1 MRIDELDSL
10 RATALVMM
18 LISNFVSDLNYFGLM
33 VVVKGDQLWWLAR
46 ITAFLFVS
54 ISGISYFLAHQ
65 KEYEFS
71 KTFNRTKR
79 LIFWAFMIT
88 LITYIFAPSAYVRF
102 GVLHLLALASIIAFP
117 LARKPLYALGI
128 GLSLLIIP
136 LSSNSN
142 FVWFG
147 LQETG
152 TFAVDYFPLNPWLG
166 IFFISLAISSKI
178 YSAGKPLLNIKW
190 PVRWLWFGR
199 NTLIIYVVHQPILI
213 GSLILTGQISL
224 DDL

>member
-33 VVVKGDQLWWLAR
+33 VVVKGDQWWWLAR

-117 LARKPLYALGI
+117 LARKPLYALGL
-128 GLSLLIIP
+128 GLILLIIP

-224 DDL
+224 EDL

>member
-1 MRIDELDSL
+1 LRIDELDSL

-33 VVVKGDQLWWLAR
+33 VVVKGDQWWWLAR

-117 LARKPLYALGI
+117 LARKPLYALGL
-128 GLSLLIIP
+128 GLILLIIP

-224 DDL
+224 EDL

>member
-33 VVVKGDQLWWLAR
+33 VVVKGDQWWWLAR

-117 LARKPLYALGI
+117 LARKPLYALGM
-128 GLSLLIIP
+128 GLILLIIP

-190 PVRWLWFGR
+190 PDHWLWFGR

-224 DDL
+224 EDL

>member
-33 VVVKGDQLWWLAR
+33 VVVKGDQWWWLAR

-88 LITYIFAPSAYVRF
+88 LITYIFAPSAYVRV

-117 LARKPLYALGI
+117 LARKPLYALGM
-128 GLSLLIIP
+128 GLILLIIP

-224 DDL
+224 EDL

>member
-33 VVVKGDQLWWLAR
+33 VVVKGDQWWWLAR

-117 LARKPLYALGI
+117 LARKPLYALGM
-128 GLSLLIIP
+128 GLILLIIP

-142 FVWFG
+142 F
-147 LQETG
+147 
-152 TFAVDYFPLNPWLG
+152 
-166 IFFISLAISSKI
+166 
-178 YSAGKPLLNIKW
+178 
-190 PVRWLWFGR
+190 
-199 NTLIIYVVHQPILI
+199 
-213 GSLILTGQISL
+213 
-224 DDL
+224 

>member
-33 VVVKGDQLWWLAR
+33 VVVKGDQWWWLAR

-79 LIFWAFMIT
+79 LIFWAFVIT

-102 GVLHLLALASIIAFP
+102 GILHLLALASIIAFP
-117 LARKPLYALGI
+117 LARKPLYALGT
-128 GLSLLIIP
+128 GLILLIIP

-190 PVRWLWFGR
+190 PDRWLWFGR

-224 DDL
+224 EDL

>member
-33 VVVKGDQLWWLAR
+33 VVLKGDQWWWLAR

-65 KEYEFS
+65 KEYDFS

-117 LARKPLYALGI
+117 LARKPLYALGM
-128 GLSLLIIP
+128 GLILLIIP

-224 DDL
+224 EDL

>member
-33 VVVKGDQLWWLAR
+33 VVVKGDQWWWLAR

-65 KEYEFS
+65 KEYDFS

-117 LARKPLYALGI
+117 LARKPLYALGM
-128 GLSLLIIP
+128 GLILLIIP

-224 DDL
+224 EDL